1 MSRPLRRPVFV
12 VIRLVLFQPDIPQN
26 AGAMMRL
33 AACMGISLDL
43 VEPCGFPL
51 DDQRMKRAGM
61 DYLAMLDLVRHTSWT
76 EFRKSP
82 GGRLVLLTTGGN
94 TSHVDFAFRPDD
106 RIVVGRESAGVPAE
120 VHDAA
125 DARIRIPM
133 LPGIRS
139 INVAQAAAIAVSEA
153 LRQTGQFP

>member
-1 MSRPLRRPVFV
+1 

-43 VEPCGFPL
+43 VEPCGFPI
-51 DDQRMKRAGM
+51 DEGRMYRDMKRAGM
-61 DYLAMLDLVRHTSWT
+61 DYLAMLDLVRHTSWSA
-76 EFRKSP
+76 FRKSP

-94 TSHVDFAFRPDD
+94 ISYADFAFRPDD
-106 RIVVGRESAGVPAE
+106 RIMVGRESAGVPQD
-120 VHDAA
+120 VHDDA

-133 LPGIRS
+133 RSGIRS
-139 INVAQAAAIAVSEA
+139 INVAQAAAIGVAEA
-153 LRQTGQFP
+153 LRQTGQLPR

>member
-1 MSRPLRRPVFV
+1 

-33 AACMGISLDL
+33 SACMGISLDL
-43 VEPCGFPL
+43 VEPCGFAL

-61 DYLAMLDLVRHTSWT
+61 DYLSMLDLVRHTSW
-76 EFRKSP
+76 ESFRKTP
-82 GGRLVLLTTGGN
+82 GGRLVLLTTMGDV
-94 TSHVDFAFRPDD
+94 SHADFAFQPDD
-106 RIVVGRESAGVPAE
+106 RIVVGRESAGVPPE

-133 LPGIRS
+133 RPGARS
-139 INVAQAAAIAVSEA
+139 INVAQAAAIAVAEA
-153 LRQTGQFP
+153 LRQTGQLP

>member
-1 MSRPLRRPVFV
+1 M
-12 VIRLVLFQPDIPQN
+12 RLVLFQPDIPQN

-51 DDQRMKRAGM
+51 DDQRMRRAGM
-61 DYLAMLDLVRHTSWT
+61 DYLDMLDLARHSSWDA
-76 EFRKSP
+76 FRKSP
-82 GGRLVLLTTGGN
+82 GGRLVLLTTLGEV
-94 TSHVDFAFRPDD
+94 SHVDFAFRPDD
-106 RIVVGRESAGVPAE
+106 RLIVGRESAGVPAE

-133 LPGIRS
+133 RAGVRS

-153 LRQTGQFP
+153 LRQTGQLP